1 MFYKIDNFLNKIYKI
16 SGYIAALFLILVAT
30 FILIGIAS
38 RIFGFYI
45 RGLAEYSG
53 YCMAASSFFALAYTF
68 VEGGHIRITLF
79 LEKVEGNKKKY
90 LETWCLMI
98 ASFFSGYLA
107 FYFIKMLIISYKF
120 QERSEGADEI
130 LIWIPQTSVAIGS
143 SIFFI
148 CIFHKFILTILN
160 KSNA

>member
-1 MFYKIDNFLNKIYKI
+1 MFESLNRNLNRFYKF
-16 SGYIAALFLILVAT
+16 SGYIAAIFLILTAV
-30 FILIGIAS
+30 FILIGISS

-53 YCMAASSFFALAYTF
+53 YCMASASFFALAYTF
-68 VEGGHIRITLF
+68 VEGSHIRITLF
-79 LEKVEGNKKKY
+79 LEKLSDSKKWLVEI
-90 LETWCLMI
+90 WCLII

-143 SIFFI
+143 TIFFI
-148 CIFHKFILTILN
+148 SVFHKFILNIKKN
-160 KSNA
+160 

>member
-1 MFYKIDNFLNKIYKI
+1 MLKTINNNLFKLYKY
-16 SGYIAALFLILVAT
+16 SGYVAAIFLIFIAI
-30 FILIGIAS
+30 FILLGISS

-53 YCMAASSFFALAYTF
+53 YCMASASFFALAYTF

-79 LEKVEGNKKKY
+79 LEKVTGFKKKF
-90 LETWCLMI
+90 LETWCLLI
-98 ASFFSGYLA
+98 TSFFSGYLA
-107 FYFIKMLIISYKF
+107 FYFTKMLIISYKF

-143 SIFFI
+143 FIFFI
-148 CIFHKFILTILN
+148 SCFHQLILILVK
-160 KSNA
+160 KSNG

>member
-1 MFYKIDNFLNKIYKI
+1 MLKSLDRNLNKLYKF
-16 SGYIAALFLILVAT
+16 SGYIAAFFLVLVAV
-30 FILIGIAS
+30 FILIGVSS

-53 YCMAASSFFALAYTF
+53 YCMASASFFALAYTF
-68 VEGGHIRITLF
+68 IEGGHIRITLF
-79 LEKVEGNKKKY
+79 LEKLTGKRRWLV
-90 LETWCLMI
+90 ETWCLSI

-107 FYFIKMLIISYKF
+107 FYFIKMLIISYRF

-148 CIFHKFILTILN
+148 SVFHQFILTI
-160 KSNA
+160 KKIK

>member
-1 MFYKIDNFLNKIYKI
+1 MLKTINNNLFKLYKY
-16 SGYIAALFLILVAT
+16 SGYVAAIFLIFIAI
-30 FILIGIAS
+30 FILLGISS

-53 YCMAASSFFALAYTF
+53 YCMASASFFALAYTF

-79 LEKVEGNKKKY
+79 LEKVTGFKKKF
-90 LETWCLMI
+90 LETWCLLI
-98 ASFFSGYLA
+98 TSFFSGYLA
-107 FYFIKMLIISYKF
+107 FYFTKMLIISYKF

-143 SIFFI
+143 FIFFI
-148 CIFHKFILTILN
+148 SCFHQLILILVK
-160 KSNA
+160 KSND

>member
-1 MFYKIDNFLNKIYKI
+1 MLRTLDKSLNKLYKFT
-16 SGYIAALFLILVAT
+16 GYIAATFLIFVAV
-30 FILIGIAS
+30 FILIGISS

-53 YCMAASSFFALAYTF
+53 YCMASASFFALAYTF
-68 VEGGHIRITLF
+68 IEGGHIRITLF
-79 LEKVEGNKKKY
+79 LEKLTGKRRW
-90 LETWCLMI
+90 LIETWCLSI

-107 FYFIKMLIISYKF
+107 FYFFKMLIISYRF

-143 SIFFI
+143 TIFFI
-148 CIFHKFILTILN
+148 SVFHQFILEI
-160 KSNA
+160 KKIK

>member
-1 MFYKIDNFLNKIYKI
+1 MLRNLDKSLNKLYKF
-16 SGYIAALFLILVAT
+16 SGYIAATFLIFVAV
-30 FILIGIAS
+30 FILTGISS

-53 YCMAASSFFALAYTF
+53 YCMASASFFALAYTF
-68 VEGGHIRITLF
+68 IEGGHIRITLF
-79 LEKVEGNKKKY
+79 LEKLTGKRRW
-90 LETWCLMI
+90 LIETWCLSI

-107 FYFIKMLIISYKF
+107 FYFFKMLIISYRF

-143 SIFFI
+143 IIFFI
-148 CIFHKFILTILN
+148 SVFHQFILNIKKN
-160 KSNA
+160 